1 MVYFTQAESLNLLI
15 WQKVPFALGG
25 KGLLNIIFGRSRD
38 FICFQHKEVGLYFA
52 KVSPPFFPS

>member
-1 MVYFTQAESLNLLI
+1 MVYFTQAESLNL
-15 WQKVPFALGG
+15 QVPFALGG